1 MKEINSNFVRDV
13 PKFLVDGEF
22 KNVPAPFPNST
33 FSMFVVG
40 KPKSGKTSF
49 VIDILCNKKRP
60 VYYKKFDR
68 VYIIQPELSRHSIK
82 KDPFKCLPERQKY
95 EEFNL
100 QTLTELYDIIL
111 ENSMHEENSLLFLDD
126 VASHLKSGGAALEQ
140 LFMKFFFLKRHLRL
154 SIICA
159 VQRFSSLPKSIR
171 AAQDFVVLF
180 VPANRAE
187 REIIYSEF
195 IDLPRKTFA
204 KLMDHCFQ
212 EKHDLIFHQLGTK
225 DYYRN
230 MNLLEF
236 GEDDETF

>member
-1 MKEINSNFVRDV
+1 MRELESSFVREV
-13 PKFLVDGEF
+13 PKFNCDGEF
-22 KNVPAPFPNST
+22 PNVPEPFANST
-33 FSMFVVG
+33 FAMFVVG

-60 VYYKKFDR
+60 VYYKKFDWI
-68 VYIIQPELSRHSIK
+68 YIIQPELSRHSLK
-82 KDPFKCLPERQKY
+82 KDPFKGIPDTQKY
-95 EEFNL
+95 EDFNL
-100 QTLTELYDIIL
+100 ATLNEIYDKVL
-111 ENSMHEENSLLFLDD
+111 ENSLHGENSLLFLDD
-126 VASHLKSGGAALEQ
+126 VASHLKSGGQALEQ
-140 LFMKFFFLKRHLRL
+140 MFMKLFFLKRHLRL
-154 SIICA
+154 SLITA

-171 AAQDFVVLF
+171 ASQDDVVLF

-212 EKHDLIFHQLGTK
+212 DKHDMIFHRLGTK
-225 DYYRN
+225 QYYRN

-236 GEDDETF
+236 EEDEELF